1 VTPEVEQLRAAL
13 DGLRAGVVKKLAGLS
28 EEDARRSPVGSGT
41 NLAGLMQHLTFVESL
56 WFEEIVAGRTAGR
69 GNRSMLVNPSV
80 SVRALRAEYRD
91 ACAASN
97 EIIAAIG
104 DADAPVTRNGKTR
117 DLRWALLAVIEETAR
132 HAGHADIIRE
142 QIDGQTGR

>member
-1 VTPEVEQLRAAL
+1 MTPEVEQLRAVL
-13 DGLRAGVVKKLAGLS
+13 DGLRSGILKKLTGLS
-28 EEDARRSPVGSGT
+28 DDDARRSTVDSGT
-41 NLAGLMQHLTFVESL
+41 NVAGLVQHLTFTESM
-56 WFEEIVAGRTAGR
+56 WFEEIVAGRKAAR
-69 GNRSMLVNPSV
+69 GARSMQVDPSV
-80 SVRALRAEYRD
+80 SIRTIRAEYRA

-97 EIIAAIG
+97 KIIAALG

-117 DLRWALLAVIEETAR
+117 DLRSVLLAVIEETAR